1 MSKNT
6 HLVTIFQNIQDTTT
20 PFFRPIEV
28 ILDRIKDGKSK
39 EVIEKV
45 RGYKDKSKRNETKKY
60 LPAICFSGEF
70 NTRKDTSIVSHSG
83 IICLDFD
90 DFPSEKILR
99 QTRKKLEKDKYTFS
113 LFLSPSGNG
122 LKVLVKIPREVDNHK
137 MYFLALEGYYK
148 SSYFDRT
155 CKNISRVCYESYD
168 PDIYINEKSKLWNK
182 ISEDNYQHISVKDT
196 TIGKTIKIDDQDEI
210 VRRLMLWWTAK
221 YGVIEGERNNNVF
234 ILAAAFNEFGV
245 DKSLA
250 SYVMKQFQMSDF
262 PVQEINA
269 TIDSAYRSVQN
280 FNTKFFEDK
289 GRVDSVRDKLRS
301 GISKKEIRS
310 QLIELGVEDDVAD
323 AVIKKKEEETNSL
336 KFWSKN
342 ERGVVTIIHFMLKA
356 FLQDRGYYRYYPAG
370 GSNFI
375 FIKINSNRVDNA
387 TEDVIKDEVLSY
399 LEKMEDLSIYNH
411 FADKTRYFKEDFLSM
426 LDSQNVPFLKDTKDM
441 SYIYYKNCAV
451 KVTSKD
457 VEAIEYENL
466 GGFVWNDQII
476 KRDFDFCTADECDY
490 KKFINNISS
499 NDEGRID
506 SMRSTIGFLLH
517 GYKNKGFC
525 PAVIINDEV
534 ISDNPEGGTGKG
546 LFVQGITEL
555 KKNIVING
563 KEFSFEKSFAYQLVS
578 ADTQVL
584 TFDDVRK
591 NFPFENLFS
600 VITEG
605 ITLEKKNK
613 DAIKIPYEESPKV
626 VITTNYAIK
635 GKGNSFERRKW
646 ELELTRHYHA
656 GYTPYDEFGR
666 LLFDEWDE
674 SEWCKFDNYMIN
686 NLQFYLQKGFVQ
698 SEFKNLNTRKFIAE
712 TSHEF
717 YEWSTEPGNIETNLR
732 IYKADIY
739 NLFIMEYP
747 DYTRKLSRKLF
758 GKWVKS
764 YALYIA
770 QLPFNEGRDHMGRY
784 FTITDDNS
792 DSFEEIVDLL

>member
-1 MSKNT
+1 
-6 HLVTIFQNIQDTTT
+6 
-20 PFFRPIEV
+20 
-28 ILDRIKDGKSK
+28 
-39 EVIEKV
+39 
-45 RGYKDKSKRNETKKY
+45 
-60 LPAICFSGEF
+60 
-70 NTRKDTSIVSHSG
+70 
-83 IICLDFD
+83 
-90 DFPSEKILR
+90 
-99 QTRKKLEKDKYTFS
+99 
-113 LFLSPSGNG
+113 
-122 LKVLVKIPREVDNHK
+122 
-137 MYFLALEGYYK
+137 
-148 SSYFDRT
+148 
-155 CKNISRVCYESYD
+155 
-168 PDIYINEKSKLWNK
+168 
-182 ISEDNYQHISVKDT
+182 
-196 TIGKTIKIDDQDEI
+196 
-210 VRRLMLWWTAK
+210 MLWWTSK

-262 PVQEINA
+262 TVEEINA

-280 FNTKFFEDK
+280 FNTKYFEDK
-289 GRVDSVRDKLRS
+289 TRVDSVRDKLRS
-301 GISKKEIRS
+301 GVPKKEIRS
-310 QLIELGVEDDVAD
+310 QLIESGVEDDVAD
-323 AVIKKKEEETNSL
+323 AVIKTKEEETNSL

-342 ERGVVTIIHFMLKA
+342 ERGVVTLIHFMFKA
-356 FLQDRGYYRYYPAG
+356 FLHDRGYYRYYPSG
-370 GSNFI
+370 GTNFI
-375 FIKINSNRVDNA
+375 FIKINSNRVDNT

-399 LEKMEDLSIYNH
+399 LETMEDLSVYNH

-426 LDSQNVPFLKDTKDM
+426 LDSQSIPFLKDTRDV
-441 SYIYYKNCAV
+441 SYIYYRNCGV
-451 KVTSKD
+451 KVTARD

-476 KRDFDFCTADECDY
+476 DRDFDFCEADECDY
-490 KKFINNISS
+490 KTFINNISS
-499 NDEGRID
+499 NDSGRID

-546 LFVQGITEL
+546 LFVQGVTEL

-578 ADTQVL
+578 ADTQIL

-626 VITTNYAIK
+626 IITTNYAIK

-666 LLFDEWDE
+666 LLFDEWDK

-686 NLQFYLQKGFVQ
+686 NLQFYIQKGFVK

-717 YEWSTEPGNIETNLR
+717 YEWSTETGNIDTDMR
-732 IYKADIY
+732 VYKSDLY

-747 DYTRKLSRKLF
+747 DYSKKLSRKLF

-764 YALYIA
+764 YATYII
-770 QLPFNEGRDHMGRY
+770 QSPFKEGRDQGGRY
-784 FTITDDNS
+784 FTITTLEE
-792 DSFEEIVDLL
+792 FENIEDLL